1 MKYELLSGKIDQQ
14 RAQTIGR
21 MLFNRYD
28 LDRKGTLDKNQC
40 YSIFSDYCYR
50 ILVLVPF
57 TKNFENPPNYEDS
70 ESMQSV
76 LDYNRDKR
84 VSIED
89 F

>member
-50 ILVLVPF
+50 ILVSLF
-57 TKNFENPPNYEDS
+57 T
-70 ESMQSV
+70 
-76 LDYNRDKR
+76 
-84 VSIED
+84 
-89 F
+89 